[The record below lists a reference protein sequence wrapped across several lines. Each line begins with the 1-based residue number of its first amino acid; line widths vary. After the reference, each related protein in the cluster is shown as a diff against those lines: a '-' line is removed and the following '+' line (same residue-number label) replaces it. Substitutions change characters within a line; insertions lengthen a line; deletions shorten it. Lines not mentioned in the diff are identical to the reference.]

1 MYHAWYSVGMRN
13 SVDIWLDPDAVEIKR
28 RLAAELSQEMR
39 RLGKTKLAMARELR
53 TSRSQL
59 DRLLDRYNVAISL
72 ESMARAARA
81 LGKRLVVRMEDRKAD

>member
-1 MYHAWYSVGMRN
+1 MVQLDMRN
-13 SVDIWLDPDAVEIKR
+13 PADIWLDTDAVEIKR

-39 RLGKTKLAMARELR
+39 RQGKTKLAMAQELR

-59 DRLLDRYNVAISL
+59 DRLLDQYNVAISL

-81 LGKRLVVRMEDRKAD
+81 LRKRLVVRMEDRQGED